1 MTGFKLVVDGW
12 CGGVVQYS
20 LLLAVVGGA
29 PMLVLSYTPCVGVV
43 HDPFHAPW
51 RAFFNAHQVEHP
63 VTEGLS
69 LANLPSIQLQVTPPS
84 D

>member
-1 MTGFKLVVDGW
+1 
-12 CGGVVQYS
+12 
-20 LLLAVVGGA
+20 
-29 PMLVLSYTPCVGVV
+29 MLVLSYTPCVGVV

-51 RAFFNAHQVEHP
+51 RAFFNARQVEHP